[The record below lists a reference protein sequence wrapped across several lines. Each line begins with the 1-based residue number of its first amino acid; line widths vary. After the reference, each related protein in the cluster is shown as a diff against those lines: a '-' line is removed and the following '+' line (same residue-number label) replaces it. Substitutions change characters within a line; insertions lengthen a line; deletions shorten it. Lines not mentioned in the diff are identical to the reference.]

1 MLAHPDTLR
10 VAAILAAALFLLGLI
25 FRMRRYARWEEQQRA
40 RCIRAIRADMDRAL
54 DSVGEMNFPQAI
66 HPPEPDS
73 MKVQTGGHGLLD
85 LDHAN
90 RSIRP
95 VWRRMA
101 SSRRIMRNGI

>member
-1 MLAHPDTLR
+1 MLAHPDALR

-73 MKVQTGGHGLLD
+73 MKVQIGGYGSLD

-90 RSIRP
+90 PSSQP

-101 SSRRIMRNGI
+101 SSRRITRNRT